1 MPPFSSFSPPS
12 PPFVFLSLFPSL
24 CSQCL
29 KYSDPPQPPPPTD
42 FLAIFHRKL
51 VFLEPPSRA
60 PSKGNGQWRGGARGG
75 VLWGKKAA
83 PMPPNPHGNPQP
95 HWEGK
100 FPTVNCEKIAE
111 RDSGFGALGE
121 IRAASVR
128 NSESGRAFSHRST
141 KFRAGTGA
149 PLLVFGRGELFPGF
163 VRIWVKQKNLY
174 LFVYFA
180 NIPPSPPLPSPPL

>member
-1 MPPFSSFSPPS
+1 M
-12 PPFVFLSLFPSL
+12 
-24 CSQCL
+24 
-29 KYSDPPQPPPPTD
+29 
-42 FLAIFHRKL
+42 
-51 VFLEPPSRA
+51 E
-60 PSKGNGQWRGGARGG
+60 GGGRRGG
-75 VLWGKKAA
+75 VMGEKAA

-180 NIPPSPPLPSPPL
+180 NIPPSPPLPSPPPPLIRLIPPTGPELRGSANGRRAFLPKQRPK